1 MTTKKKKD
9 SSEPSAGIASIYEL
23 YPEFRELSDDDVER
37 LGKIV
42 RIRKDL
48 LAIKKEELLH
58 EERTRNLCT
67 VDSAMSQF
75 AAFLLPLRNFLGQ
88 LADHVQDIIPSMTPA
103 QYRAIQVMVAEQT
116 DLLAKRE
123 LTLSIESTRDKAEAE
138 SDRQKASRRHAHR
151 LQGEKV
157 HE

>member
-1 MTTKKKKD
+1 MSKKKPD
-9 SSEPSAGIASIYEL
+9 NSETSTGLSSIYEL

-37 LGKIV
+37 LSKIV

-88 LADHVQDIIPSMTPA
+88 LADHVQDIIPDMNPQ
-103 QYRAIQVMVAEQT
+103 QYRAIQVMIAEQT

-138 SDRQKASRRHAHR
+138 SDRQKAARRHAHR
-151 LQGEKV
+151 LHGEKV